1 MAVVQL
7 PAAAWEILL
16 ENEALLDVRGLEQSP
31 PRGVMGLR
39 VHRVAQLEHQH
50 PLDAFVDTEI
60 MRLGDPHAAVVTDFD
75 QVLVLDGISQAVI
88 ERACSASHIQ
98 RRRVESLHLRAA
110 RPEMASAIPGGTA
123 QRQKTFTDDNPRL
136 LLRF

>member
-1 MAVVQL
+1 
-7 PAAAWEILL
+7 
-16 ENEALLDVRGLEQSP
+16 
-31 PRGVMGLR
+31 
-39 VHRVAQLEHQH
+39 
-50 PLDAFVDTEI
+50 
-60 MRLGDPHAAVVTDFD
+60 VVTDFD

-123 QRQKTFTDDNPRL
+123 RRQKTFTDDNPRL
-136 LLRF
+136 LLKF